1 MRILGLIPVLLL
13 LLGCSRE
20 STKPVKIST
29 DTNTPT
35 IAIETSTV
43 ATPSEKTLPTWY
55 VFRIKAFHKVT
66 SSDDR
71 SFAIVEGVT
80 MKDKE
85 FKVKLV
91 WDEPF
96 KEAHPRSI
104 DQWLKQSKADFEAAI
119 PYVIAGEVISRD
131 PLTIKPDTVVSNAPN
146 FGAPPENVY

>member
-1 MRILGLIPVLLL
+1 MRILGLIPLLLL

-43 ATPSEKTLPTWY
+43 ATPSEITLPTWY

-71 SFAIVEGVT
+71 SFAMNRFG
-80 MKDKE
+80 
-85 FKVKLV
+85 
-91 WDEPF
+91 
-96 KEAHPRSI
+96 
-104 DQWLKQSKADFEAAI
+104 I
-119 PYVIAGEVISRD
+119 PYRRRLSEF
-131 PLTIKPDTVVSNAPN
+131 PCYCLPDLI
-146 FGAPPENVY
+146 